1 MRSRAGPPEERALRV
16 LLVDDHTF
24 FRAGLRSM
32 LEAEGLEV
40 MDAASGAA
48 AIELVATAAPDVV
61 VMDLHMPVMSGVQAT
76 RRLAE
81 TASDVPI
88 VMLTVSADDRDVV
101 EAVRAGAR
109 GYLLKDAPVDEIVA
123 SVRAVAA
130 GDAWVSPRVTAPLL
144 DRVREAPDGSPV
156 DPLAAGLT
164 DRERAIL
171 RLIAEGKDNAEIG
184 RALYISPGTVR
195 KHVSSVLS
203 KLQVANRVEAAV
215 YAVRRGLA

>member
-1 MRSRAGPPEERALRV
+1 MRSRAGPPDERALRV
-16 LLVDDHTF
+16 LVVDDHTF

-32 LEAEGLEV
+32 LEVEGLEV

-48 AIELVATAAPDVV
+48 ALELVATAAPDVV

-76 RRLAE
+76 RLLAE
-81 TASDVPI
+81 TAPDVPI

-144 DRVREAPDGSPV
+144 DRVREAPAGPPV

-164 DRERAIL
+164 AREHAIL

-203 KLQVANRVEAAV
+203 KLHVTNRVEAAV
-215 YAVRRGLA
+215 YAVRSGLA

>member
-1 MRSRAGPPEERALRV
+1 MPSPAGAPDERALRV

-48 AIELVATAAPDVV
+48 ALELVATAAPDVV

-76 RRLAE
+76 RLLAE
-81 TASDVPI
+81 TATDLPI

-101 EAVRAGAR
+101 DAVRAGAR
-109 GYLLKDAPVDEIVA
+109 GYLLKDASVDEIVA

-144 DRVREAPDGSPV
+144 DRVREAPAGPPV

-164 DRERAIL
+164 DREHAIL
-171 RLIAEGKDNAEIG
+171 RLMAEGKDNAEIG

-203 KLQVANRVEAAV
+203 KLRVANRVEAAV
-215 YAVRRGLA
+215 YAVRSGLA